1 MKLQVVYLQ
10 FTIYLFYEFDSK
22 VFMRKIKCKDI
33 KTGSVS
39 PCNHF
44 HMQTVLMT
52 SRIVLQSVLK
62 ISVQKYSN
70 AQIGLCCDVVHR
82 GIMRPP
88 LFLYIYIYISPDAVL
103 CMPIFAYACNVYIT
117 LTVTNSSMCVY
128 VLEIEY
134 SHTLAHSP
142 PLRFINLYSIRHRKF
157 YSIFY
162 VKLFSRH
169 FTTYLDFAAI
179 FADSVSFLC
188 NHQIESQDFA
198 LSRFKAKIRND
209 SVIFENECMNQNYI
223 LISLFVSSFI
233 FCFF

>member
-22 VFMRKIKCKDI
+22 FFRRKIKCKDI

-88 LFLYIYIYISPDAVL
+88 LLFLNIYIYICPRCSAMYANFCVCVQRIHNADCYKFIYVCL
-103 CMPIFAYACNVYIT
+103 CVGNRIQPHIGAFTTIT
-117 LTVTNSSMCVY
+117 FYQFVF
-128 VLEIEY
+128 
-134 SHTLAHSP
+134 HSP
-142 PLRFINLYSIRHRKF
+142 P
-157 YSIFY
+157 
-162 VKLFSRH
+162 
-169 FTTYLDFAAI
+169 
-179 FADSVSFLC
+179 
-188 NHQIESQDFA
+188 
-198 LSRFKAKIRND
+198 KIL
-209 SVIFENECMNQNYI
+209 QYI
-223 LISLFVSSFI
+223 L
-233 FCFF
+233 C